1 MEGQLFSLFLPSAQP
16 CLMHSEMDRAVQAT
30 PGRTLGEIPLLQGTG
45 CPFPGAPM
53 QAMRGTWRHGGV
65 QV

>member
-30 PGRTLGEIPLLQGTG
+30 PGRALGEIPLLQGTG
-45 CPFPGAPM
+45 YPFPGAPM